1 VTALALMLATVARVP
16 IDERDRFAANIVAAA
31 TRYSASALGPILVS
45 AAHFI
50 AALIFLRTLPRWAFG
65 QFSFVLVAVPFAM
78 SMCGA
83 MFGAPVARAI
93 RAGGISDADT
103 LTFLKANA
111 TFSALAGLVIA
122 GLMAATGA
130 RVGLA
135 AVFGAY
141 GAAMTLRWFARSY
154 AYANGWP
161 YRTLWSDVVYSLL
174 VVGGLGALLALHLLW
189 VRTGSAMLL
198 ASAVAAFAT
207 FGTTYVRNLLK
218 SIFTGRLAA
227 YLTTWRELSR
237 WSLAGVLMSEMT
249 MNAHAYLV
257 TFICG
262 PKAFA
267 VLALGSLLMRPVSL
281 VLAALPD
288 VERPLMAR
296 KIAAGGPAAA
306 FRIVKEFRT
315 AAGAIWLATVL
326 LSIGLLK
333 WFPHLI
339 VKNGYEANEV
349 FVVAAIAAAVMA
361 VRCLR
366 TPESVLMQAAGEFR
380 KLAGAGVWAA
390 AASLI
395 ATLVLLIA
403 VGPIAAMGGILI
415 GELIVMG
422 RVLVLVK
429 AWRAQYE

>member
-1 VTALALMLATVARVP
+1 MTALALMLATVARVP
-16 IDERDRFAANIVAAA
+16 VDERDRFAAAIIAAA
-31 TRYSASALGPILVS
+31 TRYGTSALGPILIS
-45 AAHFI
+45 AAHFV
-50 AALIFLRTLPRWAFG
+50 AAIVFLHTLPRWAFG
-65 QFSFVLVAVPFAM
+65 QFSFLLVAVPFAM

-93 RAGGISDADT
+93 REGSISEADT

-111 TFSALAGLVIA
+111 TFSALAGLAIA
-122 GLMAATGA
+122 GLMMATGA

-135 AVFGAY
+135 AEFGTY

-154 AYANGWP
+154 AYSTGRP
-161 YRTLWSDVVYSLL
+161 YRVLWSDLVYSVL
-174 VVGGLGALLALHLLW
+174 VVGGLGILLALHRLW
-189 VRTGSAMLL
+189 VHTGSAMLL
-198 ASAVAAFAT
+198 ISAVAAFGA
-207 FGTTYVRNLLK
+207 FGVGYARSLFHA
-218 SIFTGRLAA
+218 IFSGRLAA

-249 MNAHAYLV
+249 VNAHAYLV
-257 TFICG
+257 TFISG

-288 VERPLMAR
+288 MERPLMAR
-296 KIAAGGPAAA
+296 RLAAGGPSAA

-326 LSIGLLK
+326 LLIGLLT

-339 VKNGYEANEV
+339 VKDGYEANEV
-349 FVVAAIAAAVMA
+349 FVVAALSAVIMA
-361 VRCLR
+361 VRCFR

-429 AWRAQYE
+429 AWKAQHE